1 MDEFNINEFKLNRN
15 YVIEASAGTGKTY
28 NIIEI
33 VGKLISN
40 NIPLNKI
47 LIVTYTEKAT
57 SELRNRINS
66 KLISLNSNES
76 INNAEIYTIHSFCKT
91 IMEEFP
97 ISGNFNSNM
106 TMIDDSKLEEFADA
120 YIRTDKCLKYI
131 QDNSIK
137 PDDLKKKLVNFT
149 KRYYL
154 DKDFNENTDVVS
166 HTSKEI
172 EEYFFLKNAKNLDD
186 LSNHNKFS
194 ILKKCHDEVETKLS
208 NETNKDK
215 RTKLEYVRDRIENF
229 NVGFKK
235 GNRKNYDS
243 YYRNEWELMDQFQND
258 FNKFDKLSD
267 KLEAVTNYSLL
278 KEFYIDW
285 IKYKQEFKLIDFS
298 DMIRSVHEEVL
309 NNEEFLN
316 KLKDKYQYVI
326 IDEFQDTNQLQYD
339 IFKKVFLSDNHNIIV
354 VGDPKQSIFSFQGTD
369 LTVYNKA
376 KEEIEKNNGLVKSL
390 SKNYR
395 TTGSL
400 VSGVNEL
407 INHFKVSN
415 SQFNSFKDFEGSS
428 SINCKR
434 DGREFN
440 AYFENKELKEPI
452 WIAYDKDDKGDVQ
465 FIDKDKYS
473 DIVASKIVELCT
485 LDNLGHSKLQ
495 VEEINKEGSFKR
507 NVSFKDFCI
516 LCRTRTELDKIVF
529 KLKKNGIPYLQYKD
543 SNLFKGRECA
553 HFKAIL
559 EALIVNDFTGSNRKI
574 YNKAL
579 FSDFFGCDLKTI
591 NSSYSLRDDTNEMK
605 QLIEWR
611 KTASKY
617 DWAELIEAL
626 LNDSNLRKN
635 NSKSGKMQ
643 SLFNYIQIGQYVL
656 NSLTKG
662 YNLSDV
668 LKKLNDL
675 SNSISSEDDED
686 NTGIVERA
694 SDFDCVKIMTMHSS
708 KGLEF
713 PIVISAGGL
722 KDLSNNDKNKAFIH
736 HENDKAVI
744 TLGRFSNEE
753 EVEEIKRL
761 FYVAYTRAKYLLITP
776 LYNNRGGRNNN
787 LKALHFISDTL
798 KEFIEEDINN
808 SSQYVKQISSN
819 DVINNIK
826 NQASKI
832 LANNNAGNNS
842 NNDDNEI
849 NRKKLIEIKSSQL
862 THKHSYSSLTHFNN
876 SITKSKDNT
885 ADDFEQNG
893 EVEDLGFKDKEGI
906 IDPNVELG
914 IYDSKFKEI
923 KPEYSSELNPI
934 ELSSN
939 FPRGNR
945 IGTILHEIF
954 EKADFKD
961 LSNID
966 ELIKECFKHEGL
978 TLKNDWIKDVK
989 DIVSNVLNANLEEI
1003 KGSKDKKNSFKLNE
1017 LSLEDRLSEI
1027 EFNFNFKNNTIK
1039 DYCNGFID
1047 LIFKRGEYY
1056 SILDWKS
1063 DSLNEEEG
1071 FTSYSDYSNLKDHT
1085 SKHYAIQRVLYSYT
1099 LVKYLNNVY
1108 NDKSLEETFNNHF
1121 GGIYYVYLKGCNK
1134 DSFNGIYSQTWNSF
1148 RELEDAY
1155 NNIVKI
1161 KVDKENVNG

>member
-1 MDEFNINEFKLNRN
+1 MDEFNINEFELNRN

-57 SELRNRINS
+57 SELRNRINN

-154 DKDFNENTDVVS
+154 DRKFDENNDVVS
-166 HTSKEI
+166 NVKINFTEEEI
-172 EEYFFLKNAKNLDD
+172 KDYLTLTKTKNLEE
-186 LSNHNKFS
+186 L
-194 ILKKCHDEVETKLS
+194 LKKDKFLDLKDGYEKVKVAYNPTPEDEQKPL
-208 NETNKDK
+208 K
-215 RTKLEYVRDRIENF
+215 YVKERIEGF
-229 NVGFKK
+229 KKGFKK
-235 GNRKNYDS
+235 GNIKNYHPD
-243 YYRNEWELMDQFQND
+243 YKIYWELMDQFQNN
-258 FNKFDKLSD
+258 FNKVNEVNEKID
-267 KLEAVTNYSLL
+267 AVINYDLL
-278 KEFYIDW
+278 KDFYIDW
-285 IKYKQEFKLIDFS
+285 INYKQEFKLIDFS

-339 IFKKVFLSDNHNIIV
+339 IFKKVFLSDNHNMIV

-452 WIAYDKDDKGDVQ
+452 WIAYDKDEEGNIQ
-465 FIDKDKYS
+465 FIDEDKYS

-516 LCRTRTELDKIVF
+516 LCRNRSESYQIIY

-543 SNLFKGRECA
+543 RNLFKGRECA

-605 QLIEWR
+605 KLIEWR

-617 DWAELIEAL
+617 DWAELIESL

-643 SLFNYIQIGQYVL
+643 NLFNYIQIGQYVL

-722 KDLSNNDKNKAFIH
+722 KDLLNNDKNKAFIH

-753 EVEEIKRL
+753 EVEEFKRL

-776 LYNNRGGRNNN
+776 LYKKLRTLDFINSTLQELIVNNN
-787 LKALHFISDTL
+787 
-798 KEFIEEDINN
+798 
-808 SSQYVKQISSN
+808 QYVKQISSN

-832 LANNNAGNNS
+832 LANNNAVNNS
-842 NNDDNEI
+842 NDDDNKEK
-849 NRKKLIEIKSSQL
+849 RSKLLETKSSQL

-885 ADDFEQNG
+885 TNDLEQNG

-906 IDPNVELG
+906 IDSNVELG

-923 KPEYSSELNPI
+923 KPEYNPELNPI

-945 IGTILHEIF
+945 IGTILHEIL

-961 LSNID
+961 ITNID

-989 DIVSNVLNANLEEI
+989 DIVSNVLNAKLEEI
-1003 KGSKDKKNSFKLNE
+1003 NGSKDTNNSFKLNE

-1027 EFNFNFKNNTIK
+1027 EFNFNFKDNTIK

-1071 FTSYSDYSNLKDHT
+1071 FISYSDYSKLKDHT

-1108 NDKSLEETFNNHF
+1108 KDKTLEETFNNHF

-1161 KVDKENVNG
+1161 KVDKENING

>member
-1 MDEFNINEFKLNRN
+1 MCEFKLDEFELYKN

-57 SELRNRINS
+57 SELRNRINN
-66 KLISLNSNES
+66 KLISLKSSES

-106 TMIDDSKLEEFADA
+106 TMIDDSKLDEFAEV
-120 YIRTDKCLKYI
+120 YIRKNSKCLEYI
-131 QDNSIK
+131 QNDEIN
-137 PDDLKKKLVNFT
+137 PDDLKEKLVNFT

-166 HTSKEI
+166 HVLTSI
-172 EEYFFLKNAKNLDD
+172 SEEDINNYLFLKNAKTVDD
-186 LSNHNKFS
+186 LSKNKNFS
-194 ILKKCHDEVETKLS
+194 DIKRCYDEVTDRLNNLAKGKRAL
-208 NETNKDK
+208 TNIKS
-215 RTKLEYVRDRIENF
+215 RIDRF
-229 NVGFKK
+229 NKGFSTTAAE
-235 GNRKNYDS
+235 GHP
-243 YYRNEWELMDQFQND
+243 D
-258 FNKFDKLSD
+258 FNDCWNRLNELNKKFNEIDKID
-267 KLEAVTNYSLL
+267 VVTNYALL

-285 IKYKQEFKLIDFS
+285 INYKQEFKLIDFS

-339 IFKKVFLSDNHNIIV
+339 IFKSIFLSDNHNMIV

-376 KEEIEKNNGLVKSL
+376 KEEIEKNSGLIKSL

-407 INHFKVSN
+407 ISFFKDSN
-415 SQFNSFKDFEGSS
+415 SRFNSFNDFKGSS
-428 SINCKR
+428 SINFK
-434 DGREFN
+434 DNGKEFN
-440 AYFENKELKEPI
+440 VYFENQELKEPI
-452 WIAYDKDDKGDVQ
+452 WIAYDKDKEGKIQ
-465 FIDKDKYS
+465 FIDEDKYS

-485 LDNLGHSKLQ
+485 LDKSSKTTKLQ
-495 VEEINKEGSFKR
+495 VEETNKEGSFKR

-516 LCRTRTELDKIVF
+516 LCRTRTELDKIIY

-579 FSDFFGCDLKTI
+579 FTDFFGCDLKTI
-591 NSSYSLRDDTNEMK
+591 NSSYSLRDDTDEMK
-605 QLIEWR
+605 KLNEWR
-611 KTASKY
+611 KIASKY
-617 DWAELIEAL
+617 DWAELIESL
-626 LNDSNLRKN
+626 LYDSKLRKN
-635 NSKSGKMQ
+635 NSKSEKMQ

-656 NSLTKG
+656 DSLTKG

-686 NTGIVERA
+686 NTSVVERA

-722 KDLSNNDKNKAFIH
+722 KDLLNNDKNKAFIH

-761 FYVAYTRAKYLLITP
+761 FYVAYTRSKYLLITP
-776 LYNNRGGRNNN
+776 LYKNV
-787 LKALHFISDTL
+787 LKPTKKNPEGKPIVLHFISDTL
-798 KEFIEEDINN
+798 IKLIENN
-808 SSQYVKQISSN
+808 SQYVKQISSS
-819 DVINNIK
+819 V
-826 NQASKI
+826 SKDLKKQVSEI
-832 LANNNAGNNS
+832 LANNNTVNNS
-842 NNDDNEI
+842 NNDENKEKRD
-849 NRKKLIEIKSSQL
+849 KLIETKSSQL

-876 SITKSKDNT
+876 SINKTKDN
-885 ADDFEQNG
+885 ADNDLEQNG
-893 EVEDLGFKDKEGI
+893 EAEDLGFKDKEGI
-906 IDPNVELG
+906 IDPNIELG

-923 KPEYSSELNPI
+923 KPKYNKELNPI

-945 IGTILHEIF
+945 IGTILHEVF

-961 LSNID
+961 LSNIV

-978 TLKNDWIKDVK
+978 TLKNEWIKDVK
-989 DIVSNVLNANLEEI
+989 DIVSSVLNAKLEEI
-1003 KGSKDKKNSFKLNE
+1003 NGSNDTNNSFKLNE

-1027 EFNFNFKNNTIK
+1027 EFNFNFKDNTIK

-1071 FTSYSDYSNLKDHT
+1071 FISYSDYSNLKDHT

-1099 LVKYLNNVY
+1099 LVKYLNNAY
-1108 NDKSLEETFNNHF
+1108 KDKTLEETFNNHF
-1121 GGIYYVYLKGCNK
+1121 GGIYYVYLKGCNN

-1148 RELEDAY
+1148 AELEDAY